1 MPTSAA
7 TRSSGVTPAKR
18 GNPPH
23 YVAERA
29 AGSADVESRPAQ
41 MQRSAGRVSQKG
53 GTGSTAPAPRQGK
66 AAVIDGN
73 AVLQLIDVMKDMG
86 SRHGGGNAE
95 AVPER
100 AAAPQSSETE
110 AVAEEAAAPVISES
124 GVTQMVKAVE
134 EVGGLANISRPLELA
149 PAVEEEEEAAE

>member
-1 MPTSAA
+1 MSTSAA

-53 GTGSTAPAPRQGK
+53 ETGSTAPAPRQGK
-66 AAVIDGN
+66 VIDGN
-73 AVLQLIDVMKDMG
+73 AVQQLIDVMKDMG
-86 SRHGGGNAE
+86 SRHGGRNAE

-124 GVTQMVKAVE
+124 GVTQVVKAVE
-134 EVGGLANISRPLELA
+134 EVGIANISRPLGSGA
-149 PAVEEEEEAAE
+149 AVEEEEEAAE